1 METRTKQ
8 LKIIFTSD
16 IHGNYFP
23 YDFRHDHWGK
33 GSLQRVYAY
42 VKKQRKRYPDSTIL
56 IDGGD
61 MLQGEPTAYYFNY
74 IDIRK
79 GHSVAD
85 MCNFVGYDV
94 GVVGN
99 HDIETGHENFDR
111 FVNSCNYPILGAN
124 AINNAT
130 GLPYFRP
137 DTILARCGIR
147 LCIIGFITPAIPHW
161 IPKKIWDDMHFEDIK
176 ESARRWIA
184 YVKQNERPDCIIG
197 LIHSGM
203 DNGIVTENYHENAV
217 RETVSEVDGFDLV
230 LYGHDHTSNMES
242 VESPSGRSILC
253 VNPGSL
259 AYSISE
265 VKMRFT
271 LNRVGQV
278 VKNESSCQ
286 SIYIGTFH
294 NSYAKEYESH
304 FAKEYQSVAQ
314 FASRQI
320 GSFANRVD
328 ISDAYF
334 GSSAYIDLIQ
344 DLQLHVSK
352 AELSFA
358 APLFFNASIE
368 AGEVK
373 VNNLFNLYR
382 FEDRLYTMRL
392 KGIEIKKYLEMS
404 YALWTCQMHGP
415 DDKLLLTEPMKN
427 NPLRLGFKNFLFNFD
442 SIAGIRYTVDV
453 SKPEGEKVNILSMS
467 DGSAFDME
475 RFYTVAMTAYR
486 ANGGGEL
493 LTKGAGLT
501 KEEIEARTIS
511 STVKDIRYYLME
523 YIQDKGVIHPEA
535 HNHWKFFPEDWVKGA
550 VEREREQLFGEAN
563 NIKRKNY
570 SDSNG
575 EDSRER

>member
-1 METRTKQ
+1 METRIKH

-23 YDFRHDHWGK
+23 YDFRHEHWGK

-42 VKKQRKRYPDSTIL
+42 VKKQRKRYPDTTIL

-61 MLQGEPTAYYFNY
+61 ILQGEPTAYYFNY
-74 IDIRK
+74 IDMRK
-79 GHSVAD
+79 GHIVAD
-85 MCNFVGYDV
+85 MCNYVGYDA
-94 GVVGN
+94 GVIGN

-111 FVNSCNYPILGAN
+111 FVRSCNHPILGAN
-124 AINNAT
+124 VICNAT
-130 GLPYFRP
+130 GQPYFRP
-137 DTILARCGIR
+137 YTILVRNGIR

-176 ESARRWIA
+176 ESARHWIA
-184 YVKQNERPDCIIG
+184 YVKENEHPDCIIG

-203 DNGIVTENYHENAV
+203 DNGIVTDDYRENAV

-230 LYGHDHTSNMES
+230 LYGHDHASNMES

-265 VKMRFT
+265 IRMRFT
-271 LNRVGQV
+271 LNKVGKV

-294 NSYAKEYESH
+294 NSYAKEYERR
-304 FAKEYQSVAQ
+304 FAEEYKSVEQ
-314 FASRQI
+314 FSNQLI

-344 DLQLHVSK
+344 ELQLHVSK
-352 AELSFA
+352 AELSMA

-382 FEDRLYTMRL
+382 FEDRLYTLRL
-392 KGIEIKKYLEMS
+392 RGREIKNYLEMS
-404 YALWTCQMHGP
+404 YALWTCQMQGP
-415 DDKLLLTEPMKN
+415 EDKLLLTEPMKN
-427 NPLRLGFKNFLFNFD
+427 NPQRLGFKNFLFNFD
-442 SIAGIRYTVDV
+442 SVAGLRYTVDV
-453 SKPEGEKVNILSMS
+453 SKPEGEKVEILSMT
-467 DGSAFDME
+467 DGQPFDMD

-501 KEEIEARTIS
+501 KEEIEARTLS

-523 YIQDKGVIHPEA
+523 YIKEKGVIHPEA
-535 HNHWKFFPEDWVKGA
+535 RHTWKFIPEDWVA
-550 VEREREQLFGEAN
+550 AATAREKEQLFGEAN
-563 NIKRKNY
+563 NIKRKSY
-570 SDSNG
+570 TDSVS
-575 EDSRER
+575 EDRRDR